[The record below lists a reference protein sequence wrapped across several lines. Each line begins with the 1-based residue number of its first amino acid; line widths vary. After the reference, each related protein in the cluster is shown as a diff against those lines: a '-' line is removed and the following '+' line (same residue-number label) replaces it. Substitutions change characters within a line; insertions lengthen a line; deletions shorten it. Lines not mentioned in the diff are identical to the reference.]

1 MEDSSKNP
9 QRTEV
14 ISGSE
19 NVMNTILQFISKAN
33 TISSCG
39 DYKAPLAVFEIEEYK
54 KLLFDIKKRG
64 IKVKYITDIT
74 KDNINHC
81 KDLIGL
87 FAFDIR
93 HLDGIKANFSISET
107 EYLASATLIDKQVQQ
122 WSTTALPVQ
131 QLIYSNVK
139 DIVEQQ
145 KYVFESF
152 WNKAIP
158 AERRINEIEE
168 GFVLGTTEVIQIP
181 SKTKQL
187 FIDLVKSAKEEVL
200 LLFPTVNS
208 FLREERIGVI
218 QLLKEAATA
227 QERKVKVR
235 IITPVNSNVEKI
247 IVHDMLIDQPKNN
260 FLDIQRIEE
269 TRTATTTMAATSK
282 TTTTNTTT
290 TNTNTSTNVN
300 TVTILVVDK
309 KASLVIEKV
318 DDSKQDFVEA
328 IGSATYSTSKP
339 TVLSYISI
347 FENLS
352 NQVKLYEQLKTHDK
366 MQKEFIN
373 IASHEM
379 KTPTQAILGYCTL
392 IQRHPEKRE
401 EMLNAM
407 SRNALRLQK
416 LTNDILD
423 VTRIESQTLSLNKE
437 VINLNDLILI
447 LIEDY
452 KSQIQTEHS
461 NVQIL
466 LYDGPKSR
474 NDVPLLIEADRGRI
488 SQCISNLLS
497 NAIKF
502 SAKEGID
509 GHKGIVSITV
519 RKEEGERGVGGV
531 GGERGPSQK
540 EQATVSITNNGEG
553 IHPEIIPRLFTK
565 FATKS
570 EGGGTGLGLYITKS
584 IIEAHGGRI
593 WAENNKDGKGA
604 TFIFTLPLS
613 REKMATVGPSS
624 NDQTGSQQ

>member
-1 MEDSSKNP
+1 MVLEDSSKNP

-74 KDNINHC
+74 KDNVKYC
-81 KDLIGL
+81 RSLIEF
-87 FAFDIR
+87 FAYEIR
-93 HLDGIKANFSISET
+93 HLDGIKANFSVSTT
-107 EYLASATLIDKQVQQ
+107 EYLASATMMTGGQTEGATMPI
-122 WSTTALPVQ
+122 Q

-269 TRTATTTMAATSK
+269 TRTATTATTTMAATS
-282 TTTTNTTT
+282 NTTT

-437 VINLNDLILI
+437 VINLNDLILS

-509 GHKGIVSITV
+509 GHKGIVSIMV